1 MPSVDLSFSYHFLF
15 IVAGFAVAFG
25 VAFLSYRDPVP
36 PQPRARRNLFIALRT
51 LGAWLLMLLI
61 GQPVVSLVERS
72 LVPPVIDVLVD
83 NSESLTLTDGRGNRR
98 DFLRTALR
106 SSEFSTIA
114 SEANVRWS
122 LFDHS
127 RHDVESW
134 SPDSVRSDGDRSDI
148 AGAFHDLRVSAA
160 GRRPA
165 AVILI
170 TDGNSTTPTNP
181 LYEAQALGVPVFSI
195 GVGDTSDPRDLRVSQ
210 VISNTTAYVG
220 TRVPVNVVLHG
231 SNMAGEQAEVRLVH
245 RGRTVDR
252 ATVTLEAGSR
262 DQRVTLSFI
271 PDSSGLHRSTV
282 SLSRLPGEITSV
294 NNTATFL
301 TRVLSDKLRV
311 LLLSSAPNQDAAFL
325 LRSLASDSN
334 VTVTA
339 RTGTPQGAYLEG
351 PLTPDLVRRSDLIV
365 IVGNPS
371 ASTAQSL
378 AQTLQREEFLR
389 KPVWFLA
396 QRTGGPDR
404 NGPLESILPARV
416 EQVVQSEMN
425 IFVVVPES
433 KRLHPIFRVPTA
445 ISDPWSS
452 LPPVFRS
459 QTAVRPPPDA
469 EVLATIRMGS
479 TVLQD
484 PFLIVRNAEGRRTVM
499 LTGYGIW
506 RWKLLAPTEDA
517 GGLLYDQFVSN
528 VVRWL
533 TAADDERRFR
543 VTPDHDSFSS
553 LEAPSFTGQ
562 VYDESLQPVDD
573 AELRVSVTGGD
584 ATTSIVLSPLGNGQY
599 AGASTLLPPGDYTY
613 VAVARSASVML
624 GEDRGTFSVGG
635 LNAEFVETKMNRMS
649 LEGLSSRTGGTYF
662 DATDV
667 RGLAD
672 RVRGVA
678 GFQRVELVQRTDVDL
693 WSNPW
698 MLGLVVLLF
707 STEWFLR
714 KRAGML

>member
-15 IVAGFAVAFG
+15 IVAGLAVAFG
-25 VAFLSYRDPVP
+25 IAFLSYRNPVP
-36 PQPRARRNLFIALRT
+36 PQPPARRNLFIALRT
-51 LGAWLLMLLI
+51 LGMWLLMLLI
-61 GQPVVSLVERS
+61 GQPVISLVERS
-72 LVPPVIDVLVD
+72 VVPPIVDVLVD
-83 NSESLTLTDGRGNRR
+83 NSESLTLTDGRGSRR
-98 DFLRTALR
+98 ELLHRALR
-106 SSEFSTIA
+106 SPEWSSLA
-114 SEANVRWS
+114 SSADVRWS

-127 RHDVESW
+127 RRSMEPW
-134 SPDSVRSDGDRSDI
+134 SPDSLRSDGDRSDI
-148 AGAFHDLRVSAA
+148 AGAFHDLRIGSG

-165 AVILI
+165 AVVLI

-181 LYEAQALGVPVFSI
+181 LYEAQAFGVPVFSI
-195 GVGDTSDPRDLRVSQ
+195 GVGDTNDPRDLRVSQ
-210 VISNTTAYVG
+210 LLSNSTAYAG

-231 SNMAGEQAEVRLVH
+231 SNVAGEQAEVRLLH

-262 DQRVTLSFI
+262 DQRVTLSFV
-271 PDSSGLHRSTV
+271 PDSAGLHRSTV
-282 SLSRLPGEITSV
+282 SVSRLPNEITFV

-301 TRVLSDKLRV
+301 TRVLSDKMRV

-351 PLTPDLVRRSDLIV
+351 PLTPDLMRRSDLIV
-365 IVGNPS
+365 IVGNPP
-371 ASTAQSL
+371 AAAGQTVAQML
-378 AQTLQREEFLR
+378 LREEFLR
-389 KPVWFLA
+389 KPVWFLP
-396 QRTGGPDR
+396 QRTGAPDR
-404 NGPLESILPARV
+404 NSPLESILPARV
-416 EQVVQSEMN
+416 EQAVQAEMTV
-425 IFVVVPES
+425 FVVVPEP
-433 KRLHPIFRVPTA
+433 KRLHPIFRVPSA
-445 ISDPWSS
+445 GADAWSS

-459 QTAVRPPPDA
+459 QTSVRPRPDA

-484 PFLIVRNAEGRRTVM
+484 PLLVVRNAEGRRTVM

-506 RWKLLAPTEDA
+506 RWKLLAPSEDP

-543 VTPDHDSFSS
+543 VTPDRDAFSS

-562 VYDESLQPVDD
+562 VYDESLQPVDGAD
-573 AELRVSVTGGD
+573 VLITATSAD
-584 ATTSIVLSPLGNGQY
+584 ATSSIVLSPLGNGQY
-599 AGASTLLPPGDYTY
+599 AGTSTLLPPGDYTY
-613 VAVARSASVML
+613 TATARAGAVTL

-635 LNAEFVETKMNRMS
+635 LDPEFVETKMNRLS
-649 LEGLSSRTGGTYF
+649 LEGLSSRTGGVYF
-662 DATDV
+662 DV
-667 RGLAD
+667 GGMEGLAD
-672 RVRGVA
+672 RIRGVA
-678 GFQRVELVQRTDVDL
+678 GFQPVELVQRSDVDL